1 MTERGALQ
9 LFLWTA
15 LVAAGACQLPGCDD
29 GGAFPAVAVDVR
41 DDLGR
46 PAALGTRLVVRD
58 GAFADTAVGEWDLL
72 TVGAADNRAGVYHV
86 RISRPWYSDV
96 ERQNVVV
103 PGDRCGAIATVRVSV
118 SLVRVPGAPAV
129 RNVMVYPARYWFYPP
144 AGRSMDYRAFVD
156 ADPGIDTTVAWAID
170 DTVVASL
177 TSTGRATAQ
186 CRTSYADAVITAT
199 SNADPNVR
207 GLGYLR
213 VYANAS
219 TCPP

>member
-1 MTERGALQ
+1 VGKLIAVPLVLAVGVTACFG
-9 LFLWTA
+9 LFEP
-15 LVAAGACQLPGCDD
+15 VPCEGPGP
-29 GGAFPAVAVDVR
+29 PAVVVDVR

-46 PAALGTRLVVRD
+46 PAALGTKLVVRD
-58 GAFADTAVGEWDLL
+58 GSYADSAEGEWDLL
-72 TVGAADNRAGVYHV
+72 TIDAAENRPGVYRV

-96 ERQNVVV
+96 EKNVAV
-103 PGDRCGAIATVRVSV
+103 PGDRCGVKTSVRVAV
-118 SLVRVPGAPAV
+118 SLNRVPGAPPM
-129 RNVMVYPARYWFYPP
+129 RNVFVHPRRDWSYY
-144 AGRSMDYRAFVD
+144 AGRTRDYRAVVD
-156 ADPGIDTTVAWAID
+156 ADPGVDTMVAWTID
-170 DTVVASL
+170 DTTVASL

-186 CRTSYADAVITAT
+186 CRTSYGDAVITAT